1 MEQKNNKG
9 TCFFERLP
17 DLIKTK
23 ICYLLLAAILPLS
36 GWAQIVLKGQ
46 VSDPSG
52 AALPGVSVK
61 LKGGVLGTTT
71 DTRGQ
76 FTLELQQAR
85 DTLRLFTVSYVGFK
99 PKEVLLSAAAENNI
113 TLIAETGSLDEV
125 IVVGYGTQKK
135 VNLTGAVDQVGSEVF
150 EDRPMTN
157 ITRGL
162 QGAMPNLNIRM
173 TDGKPTRGADYNIR
187 GTTSIGA
194 GGSALILIDGV
205 PGDPDMLNPNDIES
219 VSILKDASSA
229 AIYGSRGAFG
239 VILITTKSARNGKT
253 QLNFSS
259 SLTYSKPTIRPEFI
273 TDGYTW
279 AKNFDSAYYAYYDYK
294 SHPAK
299 ANSVFPVSLDYLD
312 ELKKRHDDPSLP
324 KIEID
329 PTTGKYV
336 YYGSSDWQ
344 DLLYADANPST
355 EQSLSASG
363 GTDKAGYYLSGRYN
377 YQHGIFRYNP
387 DKYKMYN
394 FRTKGFVKPFKWL
407 KLANNLEYSRMTY
420 HYPLINHSDPT
431 TPIWRRISDE
441 FFPVAMLFN
450 PDGSL
455 TRNAS
460 ITLGGFVEGNNYSD
474 QITNKIYNSSSFDA
488 NFLGNHLHFHG
499 DLTVGYTT
507 YLETRLYV
515 PVPYG
520 TSPTEFGE
528 QGDSRM
534 NERNNRTDYLGT
546 NLYGEYDRQ
555 FGGHYFKLLLGYNYE
570 HSKLKRRYYQ
580 RYDLINPDLPD
591 FSLIDGQDFTLTGGG
606 EEWTTLGGFFRFNY
620 NYNQRYLLEFN
631 GRYDG
636 SSKFPH
642 DQQYGFFPSAS
653 AGWRISQ
660 EPFWQVSKNFISDL
674 KLRASY
680 GTLGNGNVDPYSYQE
695 TMSVGKLGMILN
707 GINPNATQ
715 KPNIIPNSL
724 TWEKSTTANF
734 GADVSFIKNHL
745 TASFDWYTRYTTD
758 MFTVGLPL
766 PGVFGA
772 SVPKG
777 NYADL
782 KTRGWELNINWQD
795 NIGNGPKPLHYA
807 VHFILSD
814 HVSYITKYNNPLGL
828 INTYYKGMRVGDIW
842 GYVNEGYFTSAEDIA
857 SHADQTLIY
866 VSSANQPLPGDIKFK
881 DLNGDGVISPGSG
894 TLTDPGDKKIIG
906 NTQARYPFGLNLSTD
921 WNNFFF
927 SVFFQGVGKRNWW
940 PSSDASLFWGQYN
953 RPYSWEPVDVYNNQW
968 TPENPDAYFPR
979 LRGYVALNSGKEL
992 KEMQSKYVQN
1002 VAYIR
1007 LKNLSLGYKLP
1018 HALISKWGMSMLKV
1032 YVTGQNLWVWSPM
1045 YKHVKTLD
1053 PEVIEGA
1060 DPEYNKKA
1068 GDGMDYPMLKSITVG
1083 INVTF

>member
-1 MEQKNNKG
+1 MKIMNKEAG
-9 TCFFERLP
+9 LFECLSGFVKKK
-17 DLIKTK
+17 LF
-23 ICYLLLAAILPLS
+23 YLLLGALLPLS
-36 GWAQIVLKGQ
+36 GWAQIVLSGQ
-46 VSDPSG
+46 VNDQTG
-52 AALPGVSVK
+52 APLSGVSVK

-71 DTRGQ
+71 NSEGL
-76 FTLELQQAR
+76 FSLQVQKPQ
-85 DTLRLFTVSYVGFK
+85 DTLKLFTVSYIGFK
-99 PKEVLLSAAAENNI
+99 AQDIPLSASRQNKI
-113 TLIAETGSLDEV
+113 VLKAETGSLDEV

-135 VNLTGAVDQVGSEVF
+135 VNLTGAVSQVGSEVF
-150 EDRPMTN
+150 EDRPMPN

-162 QGAMPNLNIRM
+162 QGVLPNLNISM
-173 TDGKPTRGADYNIR
+173 QDGKPTRGADYNVR

-205 PGDPDMLNPNDIES
+205 PGDPDMLNPNDVES
-219 VSILKDASSA
+219 VSVLKDASSA

-259 SLTYSKPTIRPEFI
+259 SLTFSKPTITPDFI

-324 KIEID
+324 KIDID
-329 PTTGKYV
+329 PTTGNYV
-336 YYGSSDWQ
+336 YYGSTDWQ
-344 DLLYADANPST
+344 DLLYADVNPST

-377 YQHGIFRYNP
+377 YQHGLFKDNP

-394 FRTKGFVKPFKWL
+394 LRTKGFVKPFKWL
-407 KLANNLEYSRMTY
+407 RLANNLEYSRMTY
-420 HYPLINHSDPT
+420 HFPLINHADPT
-431 TPIWRRISDE
+431 TPVWRRISDE
-441 FFPVAMLFN
+441 FFPIAMLYN

-455 TRNAS
+455 TRNAA
-460 ITLGGFVEGNNYSD
+460 ITLGGFVTGNNYSD
-474 QITNKIYNSSSFDA
+474 QITNKISNSSSFDA
-488 NFLGNHLHFHG
+488 NFLDNHLHFHG
-499 DLTVGYTT
+499 DLTLGYTT

-520 TSPTEFGE
+520 ESPTKFGE

-534 NERNNRTDYLGT
+534 NERNNKTDYQGT
-546 NLYGEYDRQ
+546 NLYGEYDHS
-555 FGGHYFKLLLGYNYE
+555 FGQHYFKLLLGYNYE
-570 HSKLKRRYYQ
+570 HSKLEKRYYQ

-591 FSLIDGQDFTLTGGG
+591 FSLIDGQDFALTGGG

-620 NYNQRYLLEFN
+620 NYAERYLLEVN

-660 EPFWQVSKNFISDL
+660 EPFWHVSKNFISDL

-695 TMSVGKLGMILN
+695 TMSVAKLGMILN

-715 KPNIIPNSL
+715 NPNIIPDGL

-745 TASFDWYTRYTTD
+745 NASFDWYTRYTTD

-782 KTRGWELNINWQD
+782 KTRGWELSLNWQD
-795 NIGNGPKPLHYA
+795 NIGSGSKPFHYS

-814 HVSYITKYNNPLGL
+814 HVSYVTKYNNPLGL
-828 INTYYKGMRVGDIW
+828 INTYYKGMKVGDMW
-842 GYVNEGYFTSAEDIA
+842 GYVTEGFFTSAEDIA
-857 SHADQTLIY
+857 NHADQTLIY
-866 VSSANQPLPGDIKFK
+866 ASSGNQALPGDLKFK

-894 TLTDPGDKKIIG
+894 TLTDPGDKKVIG
-906 NTQARYPFGLNLSTD
+906 NTQARFPFGLNLSTD

-927 SVFFQGVGKRNWW
+927 SVFFQGVGKKDWY
-940 PSSDASLFWGQYN
+940 PGTDASLFWGQYN

-968 TPENPDAYFPR
+968 SEANPDAYFPR

-992 KEMQSKYVQN
+992 QVQQTRYVQN
-1002 VAYIR
+1002 AGYIR
-1007 LKNLSLGYKLP
+1007 LKNLSIGYKLP
-1018 HALISKWGMSMLKV
+1018 NSLVSKWGMTMAKI

-1045 YKHVKTLD
+1045 YKHVKTMD
-1053 PEVIEGA
+1053 PELIEGA
-1060 DPEYNKKA
+1060 DPDFSSGA
-1068 GDGMDYPMLKSITVG
+1068 GDGMDYPMMKSVTIG